1 MSNLPSM
8 SFFPIDGLVGCLMS
22 LAIYHTKVEYLAL
35 SLFNVRV
42 ESAGQVRY
50 AVLNEGAEL
59 LPSPEMTLTQTVSL
73 TCGALTTTIRT
84 DPSSR

>member
-1 MSNLPSM
+1 
-8 SFFPIDGLVGCLMS
+8 MS

-35 SLFNVRV
+35 SLFDVQV

-50 AVLNEGAEL
+50 AVLNEGAKL
-59 LPSPEMTLTQTVSL
+59 LPSPEMALTKTVSL

-84 DPSSR
+84 DPSSREIESVRIVKYVLRDSF